1 MGQNPAQEVRQTVP
15 ALVTPPPP
23 GVPPHPPNI
32 SRSNSP
38 LLRCPAHR
46 GFPIGSRGSRTQG
59 AGRGAPASGRGRQL
73 LGVGR
78 RIICAPTHPRPNP
91 LPTPPP
97 PQVRAHSRPKARAR
111 THISLP
117 QYHRPPKPDFSLDP
131 DNPVTRYVSPPV
143 CTAAPATRH
152 PLPGAPPPPP
162 QPIRGAAALEPAN
175 PGAREVP
182 RGRCIILS
190 PRPPRPRPL
199 GPVDPALENPHPA
212 TPSPGSGPLPTRTRT
227 ALEDRERRGRG
238 GSSRVLKERPWAS
251 APLVGPCSLNTD
263 AALAR

>member
-1 MGQNPAQEVRQTVP
+1 MKPTLIVSGGLRPPPSQLAPALQEQGGTMGQNPAQEVRQTVP

-23 GVPPHPPNI
+23 GVPPHPPYL

-91 LPTPPP
+91 LPTPTP

-117 QYHRPPKPDFSLDP
+117 QYHRPPKPEPCPLP
-131 DNPVTRYVSPPV
+131 PGPQPTRRALKLQREEPRPWPWSGWDHVCVPSAFPEHARGSPAGPLR
-143 CTAAPATRH
+143 TQPPGATRVIPSDFVFSAGSCEH
-152 PLPGAPPPPP
+152 QAT
-162 QPIRGAAALEPAN
+162 EP
-175 PGAREVP
+175 R
-182 RGRCIILS
+182 L
-190 PRPPRPRPL
+190 
-199 GPVDPALENPHPA
+199 H
-212 TPSPGSGPLPTRTRT
+212 
-227 ALEDRERRGRG
+227 
-238 GSSRVLKERPWAS
+238 
-251 APLVGPCSLNTD
+251 
-263 AALAR
+263 